1 MRAVGA
7 RGQHPGFRAI
17 AVAPTSPGDRHRG
30 APPRF
35 ELALGDITAE
45 VVDAIVTPA
54 NQSLLGNSGGVDAAI
69 HRASGTELLAAC
81 LALGGCAI
89 GDAKV
94 TPAFQLS
101 ARWIIHAVGPE
112 WQGGRAGEAKLLTS
126 AYKRS
131 LTVAD
136 EVGAATVAFPPIA
149 NDAHSE
155 WCFPQQEAAEI
166 AIDTI
171 LSTPTHVGV
180 VRFVCDDRKTLE
192 IYDQLLG

>member
-1 MRAVGA
+1 
-7 RGQHPGFRAI
+7 
-17 AVAPTSPGDRHRG
+17 
-30 APPRF
+30 
-35 ELALGDITAE
+35 
-45 VVDAIVTPA
+45 VTP
-54 NQSLLGNSGGVDAAI
+54 G
-69 HRASGTELLAAC
+69 
-81 LALGGCAI
+81 
-89 GDAKV
+89 
-94 TPAFQLS
+94 FQLS

-136 EVGAATVAFPPIA
+136 EVGAATVAFPPIST
-149 NDAHSE
+149 DAYSE

-171 LSTPTHVGV
+171 LGTATHVGV
-180 VRFVCDDRKTLE
+180 VRFVCDNRKTLE